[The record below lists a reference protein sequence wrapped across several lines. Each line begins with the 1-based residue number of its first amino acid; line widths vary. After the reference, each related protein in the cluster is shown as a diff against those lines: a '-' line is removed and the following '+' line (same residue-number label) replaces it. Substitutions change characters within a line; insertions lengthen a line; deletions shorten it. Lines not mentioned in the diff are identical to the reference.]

1 MNALSLFT
9 KSYGLLRNYGMPFWI
24 MTPLRRL
31 VRSIANWY
39 LPRFLAKPV
48 APSSL
53 YDNDLIVS
61 LTSFPGRIN
70 DVWKVIESLKRQTV
84 KPGRIILWLSIQ
96 QFPSKSQIPQ
106 SLTKLE
112 DELFSIRLVDE
123 DFRSHKK
130 YFYSIREFP
139 DKTIITCDDDVYYDE
154 DMIRRLVDT
163 AKRYPNCI
171 ISNYASRIKHGN
183 DGSLL
188 PYLKWSSDIRPY
200 NSDNLLQIGAGGVL
214 YPPGCLHDLV
224 LNSNVFM
231 NVCPLADDIWLNSM
245 ARLKGTPVVKSMK
258 TVQLLPVTNNAP
270 SLSSVNN
277 GNLNYN
283 DKQIKQLRNYLIS
296 NDLEDVYS
304 SNCNVEFKL
313 WGGKIIASLTSF
325 PARINNV
332 WQVVECMLRQTVH
345 ADKIILWLSKDQFP
359 SDDSI
364 PLPLRERIGDMF
376 EIRIVP
382 GDIRSHKK
390 YYYAAKE
397 FPNDLL
403 FLIDDDIYY
412 PNDILERSL
421 RAFVKHP
428 HSVVCSYGSHIIADR
443 KKQKASY
450 DLWKSEYS
458 NSEAD
463 NLFFGSG
470 GGTLFIPSTLY
481 KDLTNISLALKLTP
495 TADDIWLNAMCKL
508 SRLHYIMLA
517 HGEILTID
525 NPDAPT
531 LSKINNGMK
540 QNDIQIKAVETYYK
554 QKIFK

>member
-9 KSYGLLRNYGMPFWI
+9 KLYGVLRNYGMPFWV
-24 MTPLRRL
+24 MTPLRRS
-31 VRSIANWY
+31 VRSLANWY
-39 LPRFLAKPV
+39 LPRYLAKPV
-48 APSSL
+48 APSNL
-53 YDNDLIVS
+53 YDNSLIVS

-70 DVWKVIESLKRQTV
+70 DVWQVIESLKRQTV
-84 KPGRIILWLSIQ
+84 KPSKIILWLSLK
-96 QFPSKSQIPQ
+96 QFPSKNQIPK
-106 SLTKLE
+106 SLTKIE
-112 DELFSIRLVDE
+112 DDLFSIRLVDE

-130 YFYSIREFP
+130 YFYSFRDFP

-163 AKRYPNCI
+163 AKRFPNCI
-171 ISNYASRIKHGN
+171 ISNYDN
-183 DGSLL
+183 DGALL
-188 PYLKWSSDIRPY
+188 PYLKWSSDMRPY
-200 NSDNLLQIGAGGVL
+200 ESDNLLQIGAGGVL
-214 YPPGCLHDLV
+214 YPPGCLHDFV
-224 LNSNVFM
+224 LNSDVFM
-231 NVCPLADDIWLNSM
+231 DVCPLADDIWLNSM
-245 ARLKGTPVVKSMK
+245 ARLKGTPVVKSAK
-258 TVQLLPVTNNAP
+258 NIQLLPVTNDAA

-283 DKQIKQLRNYLIS
+283 DKQIEQLRNYFIS
-296 NDLEDVYS
+296 NDLVDVYS
-304 SNCNVEFKL
+304 SKYTVVSNYG
-313 WGGKIIASLTSF
+313 GGKIIVSLTSF

-332 WQVVECMLRQTVH
+332 WLVVECMLRQTVH

-364 PLPLRERIGDMF
+364 PFSLKKRISDVF
-376 EIRIVP
+376 EIRMVS

-397 FPNDLL
+397 FPDDML

-421 RAFVKHP
+421 KAFVQHP
-428 HSVVCSYGSHIIADR
+428 HCVVCSYGSHIIADS
-443 KKQKASY
+443 KSLCATY

-470 GGTLFIPSTLY
+470 GGTLFIPSTLF

-508 SRLHYIMLA
+508 NRMHYIMLS
-517 HGEILTID
+517 HGELLTID

>member
-171 ISNYASRIKHGN
+171 ISH
-183 DGSLL
+183 
-188 PYLKWSSDIRPY
+188 
-200 NSDNLLQIGAGGVL
+200 
-214 YPPGCLHDLV
+214 
-224 LNSNVFM
+224 
-231 NVCPLADDIWLNSM
+231 
-245 ARLKGTPVVKSMK
+245 
-258 TVQLLPVTNNAP
+258 
-270 SLSSVNN
+270 
-277 GNLNYN
+277 
-283 DKQIKQLRNYLIS
+283 
-296 NDLEDVYS
+296 
-304 SNCNVEFKL
+304 
-313 WGGKIIASLTSF
+313 
-325 PARINNV
+325 
-332 WQVVECMLRQTVH
+332 
-345 ADKIILWLSKDQFP
+345 
-359 SDDSI
+359 
-364 PLPLRERIGDMF
+364 
-376 EIRIVP
+376 
-382 GDIRSHKK
+382 
-390 YYYAAKE
+390 
-397 FPNDLL
+397 
-403 FLIDDDIYY
+403 
-412 PNDILERSL
+412 
-421 RAFVKHP
+421 
-428 HSVVCSYGSHIIADR
+428 
-443 KKQKASY
+443 
-450 DLWKSEYS
+450 
-458 NSEAD
+458 
-463 NLFFGSG
+463 
-470 GGTLFIPSTLY
+470 
-481 KDLTNISLALKLTP
+481 
-495 TADDIWLNAMCKL
+495 
-508 SRLHYIMLA
+508 
-517 HGEILTID
+517 
-525 NPDAPT
+525 
-531 LSKINNGMK
+531 
-540 QNDIQIKAVETYYK
+540 
-554 QKIFK
+554 